1 MQGIFFLTPFLIYQV
16 ILNFN
21 RSFKLLKISSPIL
34 SLHWK
39 LCLNLN
45 YSLLSQPTISP
56 LPKLWLTH
64 VLPRS
69 PLWLTLQNSNCFFT
83 LHIFI
88 LSLMLF
94 YKSSWSVFQVHVW
107 DNFKKRLNLKNL
119 LYLCLLFKPLPEYRK
134 IIKMLSDYAIC
145 ILSEHIIWNTD

>member
-1 MQGIFFLTPFLIYQV
+1 MQGILFLTPFLIYQV

-21 RSFKLLKISSPIL
+21 CSFQTTKNKLPIL
-34 SLHWK
+34 SLHLK

-45 YSLLSQPTISP
+45 YSLQSQPTIS
-56 LPKLWLTH
+56 LPKFWLTH

-94 YKSSWSVFQVHVW
+94 YKSSWSVFQVHVS
-107 DNFKKRLNLKNL
+107 DTLKKDLILKTCFI
-119 LYLCLLFKPLPEYRK
+119 CLLFKPLPEYRK
-134 IIKMLSDYAIC
+134 IIKMLSDYVIC
-145 ILSEHIIWNTD
+145 ILNEHIIWSSD